1 MPSKTSYRPQTP
13 SLSGNSIIPFHQTLS
28 NHNLALERAETTIL
42 QVNIGL
48 ACNQTCT
55 HCHLE
60 AGPGRKEMMS
70 RQTMDQIAVF
80 AANNHFATIDI
91 TGGAP
96 ELHPD
101 LVYFITKLSGNDTRL
116 ILRSNLSALSEKG
129 RPLMES
135 LSEHNVNIIA
145 SFPSL
150 NTSQAESLRGKGVF
164 DISVKTLRMLNS
176 FGYGT
181 YPDLDL
187 VVNPTGAFL
196 PPSQESLEKRFKKNL
211 EQKWGI
217 RFNRLFSFA
226 NVPLG
231 RFRKWLVKS
240 GNYETYMKKLVSSFN
255 PSAING
261 LMCRT
266 LLSVSW
272 AGYLYDCDFNQAAGL
287 SMDSRKIHI
296 SEISDLP
303 KPGNIIAVD
312 DHCYTCT
319 AGAGFT

>member
-1 MPSKTSYRPQTP
+1 
-13 SLSGNSIIPFHQTLS
+13 
-28 NHNLALERAETTIL
+28 
-42 QVNIGL
+42 
-48 ACNQTCT
+48 
-55 HCHLE
+55 
-60 AGPGRKEMMS
+60 MS

-96 ELHPD
+96 ELHQD

-135 LSEHNVNIIA
+135 LSEHNVNIVA

-176 FGYGT
+176 CGYGT

-303 KPGNIIAVD
+303 KPGSPIAVD